1 MSYVVEGL
9 RDGFKLGFEDRCPL
23 KSAGRNK
30 ATAFK
35 HPKVLDDYLCKN
47 TKLGRVAGPFTT
59 PPLRQLHISSF
70 GIIPKKRQLGKWR
83 LIVSMSSPGGCSVKN
98 GIDPAKF
105 SMQYVRV
112 DHIIRMVVR
121 HGRGVLTA
129 KFDVKA
135 AYRNIP
141 VLPSDRY
148 FRLKMA

>member
-1 MSYVVEGL
+1 M
-9 RDGFKLGFEDRCPL
+9 
-23 KSAGRNK
+23 
-30 ATAFK
+30 
-35 HPKVLDDYLCKN
+35 
-47 TKLGRVAGPFTT
+47 AGPFTT

-70 GIIPKKRQLGKWR
+70 GVIPKKRQLGKWR
-83 LIVSMSSPGGCSVKN
+83 LIVGMSSPGGCSVKD